1 MIDNEN
7 SYKNLLKYLTD
18 TDDSKEGVNRKLGL
32 LATLPRS
39 RAKRL
44 LNSWN
49 HPISLMLRSR
59 DHANNILSGNQMHS
73 RGASAN
79 KKRLGATGEFYI
91 TLIKHVKC

>member
-1 MIDNEN
+1 MVCLFLYSVAKKFSDTSLIID
-7 SYKNLLKYLTD
+7 L
-18 TDDSKEGVNRKLGL
+18 DDSKDNVNRKLRL

-49 HPISLMLRSR
+49 HPFSLMLRSR

-73 RGASAN
+73 RGSSAN
-79 KKRLGATGEFYI
+79 KKRLTSMGKF
-91 TLIKHVKC
+91 